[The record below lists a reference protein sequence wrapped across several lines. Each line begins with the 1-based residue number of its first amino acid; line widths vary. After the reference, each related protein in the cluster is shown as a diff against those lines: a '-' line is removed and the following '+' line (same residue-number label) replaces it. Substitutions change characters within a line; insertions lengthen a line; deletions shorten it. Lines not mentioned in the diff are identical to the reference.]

1 MPPLVQA
8 SEQVKQ
14 RLNAVGR
21 LLGNITVIS
30 ITDYP
35 TGKSHIQACVAD
47 KASMHTALYRVQQF
61 NQQGGTDVDIEFVSQ
76 AELAPVELGNNHI
89 QKGG

>member
-8 SEQVKQ
+8 SEQVRQ

-47 KASMHTALYRVQQF
+47 VASMRTAMYRTQQF
-61 NQQGGTDVDIEFVSQ
+61 NKQGGTDVDIEFVSR
-76 AELAPVELGNNHI
+76 AELAPVDSSNNHI
-89 QKGG
+89 